1 MLFNAKEFIFIFLPI
16 TLMLFFWLGTTRGV
30 RPAIAW
36 LVAASLFFY
45 GFFKPVYLLLIGGSI
60 IFNYLLGIAIADLKA
75 KGRQK
80 AAKAVMIFGVVANL
94 GSIALFK
101 YADFIIGNANT
112 VTGASIDELGLL
124 LPLAISF
131 FTFQQIAYLAD
142 TYSHDVVER
151 DFLNY
156 ALFVTFFP
164 QLIAGP
170 IVHHTEMLPQ
180 FSKPG
185 IGRVNWENI
194 TVGLTIFSLGV
205 FKKVIIA
212 DNIATFSDP
221 VFAAAAAGESLTFL
235 EAWVG
240 ALGYTVQLYF
250 DFSGYSDMAI
260 GLARMFGILLPLNF
274 NSPYKAVNISEFWR
288 RWHMTLSRFLRDYLY
303 IALGGSRAGQG
314 RRYIN
319 LATTMVLG
327 GLWHGA
333 GWTFIIWGALH
344 GAYLVINHA
353 WQWFCGSVLGLSA
366 DSTWYGRAA
375 ARLITFFAVVIAWV
389 FFRAESLD
397 AALLVMAGL
406 VGGEGFII
414 PAHWQMY
421 FGPAAP
427 LVQSIGFEFGELNY
441 LSRISAL
448 PQIALCIGI
457 AFWMPN
463 TQQIMH
469 RFDPALMTNKKQ
481 QIEPAIGL
489 LSWRPNFIWG
499 LAVAVM
505 AAWAVFG
512 STTTSQFLYFNF

>member
-1 MLFNAKEFIFIFLPI
+1 MLFNATEFIFLFLPI
-16 TLMLFFWLGTTRGV
+16 TLILFFWLGSHRGV

-45 GFFKPVYLLLIGGSI
+45 GYFKPAYLLLIGASI
-60 IFNYLLGIAIADLKA
+60 VCNYLLGLAIDKLKRDGKQKTA
-75 KGRQK
+75 KW
-80 AAKAVMIFGVVANL
+80 VMIAGVVANL

-101 YADFIIGNANT
+101 YADFIIANVNSLAGT
-112 VTGASIDELGLL
+112 STPELGLL

-142 TYSHDVVER
+142 AYSNDVVER
-151 DFLNY
+151 NFLDY
-156 ALFVTFFP
+156 TLFVTFFP

-180 FSKPG
+180 FKQPG
-185 IGRVNWENI
+185 IGKINGENI
-194 TVGLTIFSLGV
+194 AVGLSIFSLGL

-221 VFAAAAAGESLTFL
+221 VFAAALAGESLTFL

-274 NSPYKAVNISEFWR
+274 NSPYKAVNISDFWR

-303 IALGGSRAGQG
+303 IALGGNRAGQA

-319 LATTMVLG
+319 LAATMILG

-344 GAYLVINHA
+344 GSYLVINHA
-353 WQWFCGSVLGLSA
+353 WQWFCGSVMGFSGE
-366 DSTWYGRAA
+366 STWYGRAT
-375 ARLITFFAVVIAWV
+375 ARLATFMAVVIAWV

-397 AALLVMAGL
+397 AAMLVLSGL
-406 VGGEGFII
+406 VGGDGFVI

-427 LVQSIGFEFGELNY
+427 WVQAIGFEFGELNY
-441 LSRISAL
+441 LNRISAL
-448 PQIALCIGI
+448 PLIALCIGI

-469 RFDPALMTNKKQ
+469 RYDPALMTDKKQ
-481 QIEPAIGL
+481 RIEAAINL
-489 LSWRPNFIWG
+489 LSWRPSLPWVFALSI
-499 LAVAVM
+499 M
-505 AAWAVFG
+505 AAWAMFG

>member
-1 MLFNAKEFIFIFLPI
+1 MLFNAKEFIFLFLPI
-16 TLMLFFWLGTTRGV
+16 TLALFFWLGSNKGI

-45 GFFKPVYLLLIGGSI
+45 GYFKPVYLLLIGGSI
-60 IFNYLLGIAIADLKA
+60 IFNYLLGIAIDDLKRTGKQKSA
-75 KGRQK
+75 KWL
-80 AAKAVMIFGVVANL
+80 MIFGVTANL
-94 GSIALFK
+94 ASIALFK
-101 YADFIIGNANT
+101 YADFIIGNVNAVAGSSFT
-112 VTGASIDELGLL
+112 ELGLL

-142 TYSHDVVER
+142 CYNKDVVER

-156 ALFVTFFP
+156 SLFVTFFP

-185 IGRVNWENI
+185 IGKINWENI
-194 TVGLTIFSLGV
+194 TVGLSIFSLGL

-221 VFAAAAAGESLTFL
+221 VYAAALAGQSLTFL
-235 EAWVG
+235 EAWVA

-274 NSPYKAVNISEFWR
+274 NSPYKATNISDFWR

-303 IALGGSRAGQG
+303 IALGGNRAGQL
-314 RRYIN
+314 RRYVN
-319 LATTMVLG
+319 LAVTMVLG

-344 GAYLVINHA
+344 GVFLVINQA
-353 WQWFCGSVLGLSA
+353 WQWFCKEVLGFTGK
-366 DSTWYGRAA
+366 STWYGRAV
-375 ARLITFFAVVIAWV
+375 ARLLTFLAVVIAWV

-397 AALLVMAGL
+397 AAMAVIAGL
-406 VGGEGFII
+406 VGGDGFII
-414 PAHWQMY
+414 PAHWQRY
-421 FGPAAP
+421 FGPAAS

-441 LSRISAL
+441 LNRISAL
-448 PQIALCIGI
+448 PLIGLCLAI

-469 RFDPALMTNKKQ
+469 RFDPALMTDKKQ
-481 QIEPAIGL
+481 RIVPTIAL
-489 LSWRPNFIWG
+489 LSWRANFIW
-499 LAVAVM
+499 VAIISVM

>member
-1 MLFNAKEFIFIFLPI
+1 MLFNAKEFVFLFLPI
-16 TLMLFFWLGTTRGV
+16 TLALFFWLGTYRGV

-45 GFFKPVYLLLIGGSI
+45 GFFKPIYLLLIGGSI
-60 IFNYLLGIAIADLKA
+60 IINYLLGIAIDDLKR
-75 KGRQK
+75 KGKQK
-80 AAKAVMIFGVVANL
+80 SAKAVMIGGVAANL
-94 GSIALFK
+94 ASIALFK
-101 YADFIIGNANT
+101 YADFIIGNVNAAA
-112 VTGASIDELGLL
+112 GSSIAELGLL

-142 TYSHDVVER
+142 AYSGDAVER

-180 FSKPG
+180 FNKPG
-185 IGRVNWENI
+185 IGKVNWENI
-194 TVGLTIFSLGV
+194 TVGLSIFSLGL

-221 VFAAAAAGESLTFL
+221 VFAAALAGESLTFL
-235 EAWVG
+235 EAWVA

-274 NSPYKAVNISEFWR
+274 NSPYKATNISDFWR

-303 IALGGSRAGQG
+303 IALGGSRAGQA
-314 RRYIN
+314 RRYFN
-319 LATTMVLG
+319 LAATMILG

-344 GAYLVINHA
+344 GMYLVINHA
-353 WQWFCGSVLGLSA
+353 WQWLCSNVLGFTGK
-366 DSTWYGRAA
+366 STWYGRWF
-375 ARLITFFAVVIAWV
+375 ARLLTFLAVVIAWI

-397 AALLVMAGL
+397 AALIVLAGL
-406 VGGEGFII
+406 VGGDGFII

-441 LSRISAL
+441 LNRISAL
-448 PQIALCIGI
+448 PLIALCIAI

-469 RFDPALMTNKKQ
+469 RFDPALMTDKKQ
-481 QIEPAIGL
+481 RIEPAIGL
-489 LSWRPNFIWG
+489 LSWRPNLIWV
-499 LAVAVM
+499 LALSLM
-505 AAWAVFG
+505 AAWAMFG